1 MAGKLLIF
9 SAPSGAGKS
18 TIVKAL
24 MQRVSGLEFSVSA
37 TNRSPREGEKDGVHY
52 HFLSTPAFREKIKN
66 SDFVEWEEVY
76 PGRYYGTL
84 KSEIE
89 NRLNDGVNVVFD
101 IDVVGGLNIKKMF
114 GDQAL
119 SFFIAPPDLKTLEE
133 RLVKRG
139 TENEESLQ
147 TRLSKA
153 VAEMGYKHQF
163 DCVIINDDLED
174 AVNKTVKRVEE
185 FLSP

>member
-1 MAGKLLIF
+1 
-9 SAPSGAGKS
+9 
-18 TIVKAL
+18 

-37 TNRSPREGEKDGVHY
+37 TNRAPREGEQDGVHY

-101 IDVVGGLNIKKMF
+101 IDVVGGVNIKKMF

>member
-1 MAGKLLIF
+1 MTGKLLIF

-37 TNRSPREGEKDGVHY
+37 TNRSPREGEVAGKDY
-52 HFLSTPAFREKIKN
+52 HFLSTPAFREKIKK

-89 NRLNDGVNVVFD
+89 NRLNAGVHVVFD

-114 GDQAL
+114 GDRAL
-119 SFFIAPPDLKTLEE
+119 SFFIAPPDLKTLEQ
-133 RLVKRG
+133 RLVNRG
-139 TENEESLQ
+139 TEDENSLQ

-153 VAEMGYKHQF
+153 VEEMGYQHQF
-163 DCVIINDDLED
+163 DCIIVNDVLENAID
-174 AVNKTVKRVEE
+174 ETVQRVED
-185 FLSP
+185 FLAK